1 MSQIITFSAD
11 KSFANDLDNIIQKS
25 GYQNRSRFIRD
36 ASLFYSEIQ
45 QRGELNNMKDEEV
58 LEGHLVI
65 YYQHQHGVENKLM
78 DIRHSHELE
87 ISSYNHSCLKH
98 SHTCVDIIQGKGT
111 ASDFRKILEQ
121 LQNTPNVNKISF
133 ISAPMRQEGCC

>member
-11 KSFANDLDNIIQKS
+11 KKFANELDNIIKKS

-45 QRGELNNMKDEEV
+45 QRGELKNMKDEEIV
-58 LEGHLVI
+58 EGHLVI
-65 YYQHQHGVENKLM
+65 YYQHGVENKLM
-78 DIRHSHELE
+78 DIRHSHSLE

-98 SHTCVDIIQGKGT
+98 SHTCVDIIQGMGT
-111 ASDFRKILEQ
+111 ALEFRKIMEQ

-133 ISAPMRQEGCC
+133 ISAPMRDEGCC

>member
-45 QRGELNNMKDEEV
+45 QRGELNNMKDEEIV
-58 LEGHLVI
+58 EGHLII

>member
-45 QRGELNNMKDEEV
+45 QRGELNNMKDEEIV
-58 LEGHLVI
+58 EGHLII

-111 ASDFRKILEQ
+111 ASDFRKIVEQ

>member
-45 QRGELNNMKDEEV
+45 QRGELNNMKGEEIV
-58 LEGHLVI
+58 EGHLII

>member
-11 KSFANDLDNIIQKS
+11 KGFANDLDGIIEKS

-36 ASLFYSEIQ
+36 ASLFFSEIQ

-58 LEGHLVI
+58 LEGHLI
-65 YYQHQHGVENKLM
+65 IHYQHHNSVENKLM
-78 DIRHSHELE
+78 EIKHSNKIE
-87 ISSYNHSCLKH
+87 ISSSNHSCLRH
-98 SHTCVDIIQGKGT
+98 SHTCVDIIQAIGS
-111 ASDFRKILEQ
+111 AMNFRKVIEQ

-133 ISAPMRQEGCC
+133 ISAPMRDDGCC

>member
-98 SHTCVDIIQGKGT
+98 SHTCVDIIQGIGS
-111 ASDFRKILEQ
+111 ASDFRKIVEQ
-121 LQNTPNVNKISF
+121 LQNTPNVDKISF

>member
-11 KSFANDLDNIIQKS
+11 KKFANELDNIIKKS

-45 QRGELNNMKDEEV
+45 QRGELKNMKDEEIV
-58 LEGHLVI
+58 EGHLVI
-65 YYQHQHGVENKLM
+65 YYQHGVENKLM
-78 DIRHSHELE
+78 DIRHSHSLE

-98 SHTCVDIIQGKGT
+98 SHTCVDIIQGMGT
-111 ASDFRKILEQ
+111 ALEFRKIMEQ
-121 LQNTPNVNKISF
+121 LQNTPNINKISF
-133 ISAPMRQEGCC
+133 ISAPMRDEGCC

>member
-45 QRGELNNMKDEEV
+45 QRGELNNMKDEEIV
-58 LEGHLVI
+58 EGHLVI

-111 ASDFRKILEQ
+111 ASDFRKIVEQ

>member
-45 QRGELNNMKDEEV
+45 QRGELNTMKDEEIV
-58 LEGHLVI
+58 EGHLII

>member
-1 MSQIITFSAD
+1 M
-11 KSFANDLDNIIQKS
+11 
-25 GYQNRSRFIRD
+25 
-36 ASLFYSEIQ
+36 E
-45 QRGELNNMKDEEV
+45 DEEIV
-58 LEGHLVI
+58 EGHLVI

-111 ASDFRKILEQ
+111 ASDFRKIVEQ

>member
-45 QRGELNNMKDEEV
+45 QRGELNNMEDEEIV
-58 LEGHLVI
+58 EGHLVI

-111 ASDFRKILEQ
+111 ASDFRKIVEQ

>member
-45 QRGELNNMKDEEV
+45 QRGELNNMEDEEIV
-58 LEGHLVI
+58 EGHLVI

>member
-1 MSQIITFSAD
+1 
-11 KSFANDLDNIIQKS
+11 
-25 GYQNRSRFIRD
+25 
-36 ASLFYSEIQ
+36 
-45 QRGELNNMKDEEV
+45 
-58 LEGHLVI
+58 
-65 YYQHQHGVENKLM
+65 M

-111 ASDFRKILEQ
+111 ASDFRKIVEQ

>member
-11 KSFANDLDNIIQKS
+11 KSFANDLDDIIQKS

-45 QRGELNNMKDEEV
+45 QRGELNNMKGEEIV
-58 LEGHLVI
+58 EGHLII

>member
-11 KSFANDLDNIIQKS
+11 KNFANDLDGIIKKS

-36 ASLFYSEIQ
+36 ASLYFSEIQ
-45 QRGELNNMKDEEV
+45 QRGELNNMKDDEIV
-58 LEGHLVI
+58 EGHLVI

-78 DIRHSHELE
+78 DIRHSHALE

-98 SHTCVDIIQGKGT
+98 SHTCVDIIQGMG
-111 ASDFRKILEQ
+111 AALEFRKVVEQ
-121 LQNTPNVNKISF
+121 LQNTANVNKITF
-133 ISAPMRQEGCC
+133 VSAPMRDEGCC

>member
-45 QRGELNNMKDEEV
+45 QRGELNTMKDEEV
-58 LEGHLVI
+58 VEGHLII